1 MLKTC
6 GTRFFAVWGMIL
18 LGAWIV
24 SLSGCGSMPR
34 GEEPV
39 PAGFY
44 RVRPGDTLIAI
55 ARQYGTTYQQLALW
69 NNLREP
75 YQIEVGS
82 LLRIAPPETNPRP
95 LVPLGPRPTPRA
107 TPPTS
112 VTRQVAGITWRWPV
126 EGRAVQYFSANDR
139 TRQGVRIAAAAG
151 TPVGA
156 VADGTVVY
164 SGSGLKGYGNLII
177 VKHDEHFLSAYGF
190 NRRLIAREG
199 ERVSAGTPLAEVG
212 GIGNESLL
220 HLEIR
225 RDGTAVDPLNY
236 LPPLR

>member
-1 MLKTC
+1 LALPLS
-6 GTRFFAVWGMIL
+6 F
-18 LGAWIV
+18 
-24 SLSGCGSMPR
+24 SGCGFLPR
-34 GEEPV
+34 GEEPT

-55 ARQYGTTYQQLALW
+55 ARQHGVNYQQLALW
-69 NNLREP
+69 NNLSEP
-75 YQIEVGS
+75 YRIDTGG
-82 LLRIAPPETNPRP
+82 LLRVTPPEAAPRAP
-95 LVPLGPRPTPRA
+95 APSARSTAPRA

-112 VTRQVAGITWRWPV
+112 VTRQVAGIAWRWPLQ
-126 EGRAVQYFSANDR
+126 GQAVQYFSATDR
-139 TRQGVRIAAAAG
+139 TRQGVRIAVAAG

-156 VADGTVVY
+156 VAAGTVVY

-199 ERVSAGTPLAEVG
+199 ERVAAGAPLAEVG
-212 GIGNESLL
+212 GIGNEALL

-225 RDGTAVDPLNY
+225 RDGTAVDPLTY